1 MAELSTFQLSEIKH
15 DLERDSRSEVPEIRI
30 AAMNGLL
37 LLHSLEQLEKVLSLL
52 QDQSDSLLNIENKLK

>member
-1 MAELSTFQLSEIKH
+1 MAELSAFQLSEIQH

-37 LLHSLEQLEKVLSLL
+37 LLRILAQLDEINSLL
-52 QDQSDSLLNIENKLK
+52 VSIDLNTND